1 MTSSHPNGLRD
12 YDPEIRDIVDY
23 VISYQI
29 TSEEAWTTA
38 QHCLIDSLAC
48 HLLALT
54 FPECRKL
61 LGPYVN
67 GTITPGGARVPGT
80 SFQLDPV
87 KAAFDIGCGVRWLD
101 FNDTWL
107 AAEWGHPSD
116 NLGALL
122 AVSDF
127 VSRDR
132 ISRGEHP
139 YTGKDLLEAM
149 IKAYEIQ
156 GVLALENAFNR
167 LGLDHVI
174 LVKIASSALASFLLG
189 GSPRQI
195 AATLSHAWL
204 DGHSLRTYRH
214 APNTGPRKSWA
225 AGDATSRAVRLAL
238 MVMRGER
245 GYPSVLSTPTW
256 GAKDALMQGR
266 DISRSQE
273 YASYVM
279 ENILFKISY
288 PAEFH
293 AQTAVE
299 CAIALHPSVRDR
311 IDMIERIELT
321 TQEPAVR
328 IIAKEGP
335 LTNPAARDHCLQYMV
350 AIGLLYGDLKAEH
363 YEDTVACN
371 PAIDSLRNKMK
382 VKENAQYSA
391 DYSDSAKRSIANA
404 VQVFF
409 ADGTHSN
416 RIEIEYPVGHRRRR
430 QEGAPLLLEKAEH
443 LFRATLPEDQ
453 AATVLALL
461 NHPEECLAVPVP
473 HLISLLAFP

>member
-1 MTSSHPNGLRD
+1 MTSLPPIELHD

-23 VISYQI
+23 VISYKI
-29 TSEEAWTTA
+29 ASEEAWTTA
-38 QHCLIDSLAC
+38 RYCLIDSLAC

-67 GTITPGGARVPGT
+67 GSIVPGGARVPGT
-80 SFQLDPV
+80 SFELDPV
-87 KAAFDIGCGVRWLD
+87 KAAFDIGCGIRWLD

-127 VSRDR
+127 VSRSR

-139 YTGKDLLEAM
+139 YTGRDLLEAM

-225 AGDATSRAVRLAL
+225 AGDATSRAVWLAL
-238 MVMRGER
+238 MVMRGEH

-256 GAKDALMQGR
+256 GAKDTLMRGR

-273 YASYVM
+273 YRSYVM
-279 ENILFKISY
+279 ENVLFKISY

-293 AQTAVE
+293 GQTAVE

-311 IDMIERIELT
+311 IDQVERIELT

-371 PAIDSLRNKMK
+371 PAIDALRKKMK

-391 DYSDSAKRSIANA
+391 DYYDPAKRSIANA
-404 VQVFF
+404 VQIFF

-430 QEGAPLLLEKAEH
+430 QEGAPLLFAKAER
-443 LFRATLPEDQ
+443 LFRTALPEDQ
-453 AATVLALL
+453 AVNVLALL
-461 NHPEECLAVPVP
+461 NHPEEFLAIPVP
-473 HLISLLAFP
+473 HLLSQLAFP

>member
-1 MTSSHPNGLRD
+1 MTSSHPIELRD

-23 VISYQI
+23 VVSYPI

-38 QHCLIDSLAC
+38 RYCLIDSLAC

-61 LGPYVN
+61 LGPYVT
-67 GTITPGGARVPGT
+67 GTTAPGGARVPGT

-132 ISRGEHP
+132 LSRGEHP
-139 YTGKDLLEAM
+139 YTGRDLLEAM
-149 IKAYEIQ
+149 IKVYEIQ

-174 LVKIASSALASFLLG
+174 LVKIASSALAASLLG
-189 GSPRQI
+189 GSPGQI

-204 DGHSLRTYRH
+204 DGHSLRAYRH
-214 APNTGPRKSWA
+214 TPNTGPRKSWA
-225 AGDATSRAVRLAL
+225 AGDATSRAVQLAW

-245 GYPSVLSTPTW
+245 GYPSALSTPTW
-256 GAKDALMQGR
+256 GVKDALMRGR
-266 DISRSQE
+266 EISRSQD
-273 YASYVM
+273 YGAYVM

-299 CAIALHPSVRDR
+299 CAVALHPSVRDR
-311 IDMIERIELT
+311 IDQIARIELT

-363 YEDTVACN
+363 YEDAVACN
-371 PAIDSLRNKMK
+371 PAIDTLRKKMK
-382 VKENAQYSA
+382 VTENAQYTT
-391 DYSDSAKRSIANA
+391 DYSDPAKRSIANA

-430 QEGAPLLLEKAEH
+430 QEGAPLLLAKAER
-443 LFRATLPEDQ
+443 LFRAALPEGQ
-453 AATVLALL
+453 AATALALL
-461 NHPEECLAVPVP
+461 NHPEEFLAAPVP
-473 HLISLLAFP
+473 HLLSQLAFP